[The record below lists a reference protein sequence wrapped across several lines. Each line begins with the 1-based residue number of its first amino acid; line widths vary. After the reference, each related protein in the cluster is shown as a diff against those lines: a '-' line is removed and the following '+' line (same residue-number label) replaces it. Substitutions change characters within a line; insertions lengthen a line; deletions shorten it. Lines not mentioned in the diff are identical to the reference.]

1 MNKLIIIFF
10 ICFTFSFSN
19 ADNENLNMFNQA
31 YNIFQSNYVDSL
43 NNTDIIIEGIN
54 GMLDSVDPYTKLLV
68 KASKDN
74 YDGLR
79 KGKYGGIGIQMG
91 NIRDSLAVFSVFEES
106 PSEAAGL
113 KFGDFII
120 QVDSVKTNGLSV
132 SECSQLIK
140 GDLGTSVSLKV
151 YRPSINKILPIEIIR
166 NNIPLK
172 KVPYHI
178 LDQDGIGYIKLTK
191 FAKNADTDFRDKLM
205 FIQYDCLSEDGLDNE
220 TTNKNGEK
228 INLTNKKRCE
238 SLGYTW
244 QKNDLNGLI
253 IDLRGNSGGL
263 LKVAIKILENFTPQ
277 DELLFSQ
284 KGKTSRSNK
293 QYFSKRT
300 ALIDEDV
307 PIVIL
312 VNKSSASASEIVSGA
327 LQDLDRAVIV
337 GQKTFGKGLV
347 QNIFD
352 FKNLEGDKND
362 TISIKVTTAKY
373 YLPSGRLI
381 QKQDYTEDGFLTDG
395 LDKKDSIFY
404 TANGRE
410 VKGGGGVTPDII
422 LESENKSN
430 FIRALFQQRVFLDF
444 AMRELAV
451 DTSYRL
457 PVELNQKII
466 NDFNNFLDITNFDF
480 RMKIEDEYDEL
491 KKILSKQEI
500 SINPNSK
507 NISYSYSNSKLIE
520 DFENYINQLKIIQQ
534 FLPDNKEEIE
544 YGLLKEF
551 SKALGGEKERVKSSL
566 VNDKEYIYA
575 KNLLLNSEHY
585 YEILLSD
592 K

>member
-1 MNKLIIIFF
+1 
-10 ICFTFSFSN
+10 
-19 ADNENLNMFNQA
+19 
-31 YNIFQSNYVDSL
+31 
-43 NNTDIIIEGIN
+43 
-54 GMLDSVDPYTKLLV
+54 MLELPV
-68 KASKDN
+68 
-74 YDGLR
+74 
-79 KGKYGGIGIQMG
+79 MH
-91 NIRDSLAVFSVFEES
+91 FE
-106 PSEAAGL
+106 
-113 KFGDFII
+113 
-120 QVDSVKTNGLSV
+120 
-132 SECSQLIK
+132 
-140 GDLGTSVSLKV
+140 
-151 YRPSINKILPIEIIR
+151 
-166 NNIPLK
+166 
-172 KVPYHI
+172 
-178 LDQDGIGYIKLTK
+178 
-191 FAKNADTDFRDKLM
+191 
-205 FIQYDCLSEDGLDNE
+205 
-220 TTNKNGEK
+220 
-228 INLTNKKRCE
+228 
-238 SLGYTW
+238 
-244 QKNDLNGLI
+244 
-253 IDLRGNSGGL
+253 
-263 LKVAIKILENFTPQ
+263 
-277 DELLFSQ
+277 
-284 KGKTSRSNK
+284 
-293 QYFSKRT
+293 
-300 ALIDEDV
+300 
-307 PIVIL
+307 
-312 VNKSSASASEIVSGA
+312 
-327 LQDLDRAVIV
+327 
-337 GQKTFGKGLV
+337 
-347 QNIFD
+347 
-352 FKNLEGDKND
+352 
-362 TISIKVTTAKY
+362 
-373 YLPSGRLI
+373 
-381 QKQDYTEDGFLTDG
+381 KQDYTEDGFLTDG

-457 PVELNQKII
+457 PIELNQKII